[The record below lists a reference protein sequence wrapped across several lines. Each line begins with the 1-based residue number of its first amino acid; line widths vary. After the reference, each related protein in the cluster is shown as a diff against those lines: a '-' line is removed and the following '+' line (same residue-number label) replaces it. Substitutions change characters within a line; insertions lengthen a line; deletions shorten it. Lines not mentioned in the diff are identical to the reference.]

1 MNLLKRCDRAFARL
15 EGWLLVLF
23 LTAMVILTFLQVALR
38 ALFTYGHA
46 HWANYLMGQ
55 IDWAEPLVRLLVLW
69 VSLLGASLVTGENRH
84 IKIDLMS
91 DLLPPA
97 LLPYRELLLSTA
109 CAVITGFILKSS
121 ISFVRMEAV
130 FGGNLFAGLPNWVG
144 QLILPIGFSVIF
156 LRFVLK
162 AVGEA
167 NTVFRELKR

>member
-38 ALFTYGHA
+38 ALFTYGQA
-46 HWANYLMGQ
+46 HWANNLMGQ

-69 VSLLGASLVTGENRH
+69 VSLAGASLVTGENRH

-91 DLLPPA
+91 DLLPPG
-97 LLPYRELLLSTA
+97 LLPYRDLLLSTA

-121 ISFVRMEAV
+121 ISFVRMEAA
-130 FGGNLFAGLPNWVG
+130 FGGELFAGLPNWVG

-162 AVGEA
+162 AVSEA
-167 NTVFRELKR
+167 NTVFRGLKR

>member
-38 ALFTYGHA
+38 ALFTYGQA
-46 HWANYLMGQ
+46 HWANNLMGQ

-69 VSLLGASLVTGENRH
+69 VSLVGASLVTGENRH

-91 DLLPPA
+91 DLLPPG

-109 CAVITGFILKSS
+109 CAVITGFIVKSS
-121 ISFVRMEAV
+121 ISYIRMEAA
-130 FGGNLFAGLPNWVG
+130 FGGELFAGLPNWVG

-162 AVGEA
+162 AVSEA